1 MFDVTTLAQQRNV
14 VECRPQQAWLFGKHG
29 VSIATGTITG
39 NGRQLHTGDEHDF
52 VLETTSHHALPK
64 LGQRAAERSVPQ
76 RAGSAPVH
84 CRLAA
89 AVAESS
95 PEDARMW
102 NGSYIFSTVKRI
114 GNRQFGNR
122 PVQRET
128 LTLSIWNAHENSGR
142 LQFRSQ
148 RELAH
153 TPTALVLA
161 SIALHPPEVA
171 VPDYPS

>member
-76 RAGSAPVH
+76 KEQGLH
-84 CRLAA
+84 Q
-89 AVAESS
+89 
-95 PEDARMW
+95 
-102 NGSYIFSTVKRI
+102 STVDLQQLLLSPVPRMHACGMDRTFSQLSSVLETVNLAI
-114 GNRQFGNR
+114 GRFNVRLSRYQYGM
-122 PVQRET
+122 
-128 LTLSIWNAHENSGR
+128 LTRTAVDCSSDRNVSSLIH
-142 LQFRSQ
+142 LQHLCWLQ
-148 RELAH
+148 
-153 TPTALVLA
+153 
-161 SIALHPPEVA
+161 
-171 VPDYPS
+171 